1 MKLVKNE
8 IKIFNVNPSE
18 LIIGCSTLITVKFS
32 F

>member
-18 LIIGCSTLITVKFS
+18 LVVGCPTLITVKSS